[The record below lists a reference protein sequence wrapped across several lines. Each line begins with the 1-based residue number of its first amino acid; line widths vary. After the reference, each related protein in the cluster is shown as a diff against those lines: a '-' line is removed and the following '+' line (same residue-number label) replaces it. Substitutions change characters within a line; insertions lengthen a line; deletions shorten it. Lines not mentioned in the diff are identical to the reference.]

1 MKRIVPKLA
10 MLLGLAALSL
20 SAPPAL
26 AQQAD
31 RPVVVELFTSQG
43 CSSCPPAD
51 KLVETLAP
59 REDVIALSFNVDYW
73 DYIGWKDTLASPD
86 HTRRQYA
93 YADAMG
99 SRRVYTP
106 QIVID
111 GAIDVVGS
119 DKSGVD
125 RGIAD
130 RRSAAA
136 ALPVTLTP
144 AGDKVK
150 LHVGAGNASGP
161 ATIWLVLYDDAHEVA
176 IGRGEN
182 AGRTITYA
190 NVARVLTRLGEW
202 NGEPVELTLDAPQHD
217 GCVVLVQEGTH
228 GPILGAAR
236 LRTPGSAS

>member
-1 MKRIVPKLA
+1 MALV
-10 MLLGLAALSL
+10 LGLAALTL
-20 SAPPAL
+20 TAPSAI
-26 AQQAD
+26 AQQAA

-43 CSSCPPAD
+43 CSSCPAAD
-51 KLVETLAP
+51 KVVEGLAP
-59 REDVIALSFNVDYW
+59 RDDVIALSFNVDYW

-86 HTRRQYA
+86 YTKRQYA

-111 GAIDVVGS
+111 GVIDVVGS
-119 DKSGVD
+119 DKSGVE
-125 RGIAD
+125 RGIA
-130 RRSAAA
+130 RRHDQPNT
-136 ALPVTLTP
+136 LLVTLAA

-150 LHVGAGNASGP
+150 LHIGAGNAGGP
-161 ATIWLVLYDDAHEVA
+161 ATIWLVQYDNARVVP

-190 NVARVLTRLGEW
+190 NVARVLSRLGEW
-202 NGEPVELTLDAPQHD
+202 DGKPVELTLDAPRHD
-217 GCVVLVQEGTH
+217 GCVVLVQQGTH

-236 LRTPGSAS
+236 LRIAGAS